1 MYSNEILSRFFKNK
15 LIIMILVL
23 ILEQKKIFDIVYNKP
38 RRINQLASALSSDD
52 VATDVLRKLRFNGHS
67 RLYKSN

>member
-23 ILEQKKIFDIVYNKP
+23 ILVLEQKKIFDIVYNKP

-67 RLYKSN
+67 RL